1 MTQKKS
7 SKALVF
13 DALLLAFWMAIF
25 LIEFL
30 FIQDILFTI
39 AALIGV
45 FVFSALLGRDI
56 RRQRGQ

>member
-1 MTQKKS
+1 MTQRKS
-7 SKALVF
+7 AKALVF
-13 DALLLAFWMAIF
+13 DVLLLAFWIAIL
-25 LIEFL
+25 LIEL
-30 FIQDILFTI
+30 LVTQDILFTI

>member
-1 MTQKKS
+1 MTQRKS
-7 SKALVF
+7 SKALVV

-25 LIEFL
+25 LIELL

-45 FVFSALLGRDI
+45 FVFSALLGKDI
-56 RRQRGQ
+56 RRQ